1 MEIPMTEFHLSE
13 LGGSPADFKFP
24 KIFKHNETRYSLL
37 VYKSE
42 DYWLRG
48 FKGRTVWSG
57 KYYTSAITA
66 ETDWKDLVK
75 ITTKLLT

>member
-24 KIFKHNETRYSLL
+24 KIFKHSETRYSLR
-37 VYKSE
+37 VYPSKTS
-42 DYWLRG
+42 WLAG
-48 FKGRTVWSG
+48 YAGRTVWSG
-57 KYYTSAITA
+57 KCYTSAITA
-66 ETDWKDLVK
+66 EMDWMDLVK